1 MRIGMVC
8 PYSFDVPGGVQ
19 SHVLQLAEVMHDRGH
34 VVSVLAPT
42 SSDAHDS
49 LPDYVV
55 SGGKAVPIPYNGSVA
70 RLRFGPATHRMVKR
84 WLADG
89 EFDVLHLH
97 EPNAPSLSM
106 LALNIAEG
114 PIVATFH
121 TSTTKSLTLSVF
133 EPILRPMHEKI
144 VGRIAVS
151 DLARRWQMES
161 LGSDAVEIPNGVDVG
176 AFASAPPMDGY
187 PRAGKSVLFLGRYDE
202 PRKGMEVLL
211 RALPRLVQRFADIEV
226 LIVGRGDEDEL
237 RRSAGK
243 LAKHLRFLGQVDDAA
258 KASALRSADVYCAP
272 NTGGESFGIVL
283 VEAMAAGT
291 AVVASD
297 LDAFRRVLMDG
308 AAGRL
313 VPVDD
318 DGQLAD
324 ALIDVLDSEDVRA
337 RYIEAASDAV
347 RRYDWSVVAGQIMR
361 VYETVASAGAKVR
374 VAGAA
379 GAAGSLRAKAR
390 GLS

>member
-19 SHVLQLAEVMHDRGH
+19 AQVLQLAEVMRARGH
-34 VVSVLAPT
+34 EVSVLAPA
-42 SSDAHDS
+42 SPDVE

-70 RLRFGPATHRMVKR
+70 RLRFGPATHRKVKR
-84 WLADG
+84 WLAEG

-106 LALNIAEG
+106 LALQAAEG

-133 EPILRPMHEKI
+133 QGILRPYHEKI

-151 DLARRWQMES
+151 DLARRWQMEA
-161 LGSDAVEIPNGVDVG
+161 LGSDAVEIPNGVDVNS
-176 AFASAPPMDGY
+176 FADAPRLDGY
-187 PRAGKSVLFLGRYDE
+187 PRSGRTVLFLGRYDE
-202 PRKGMEVLL
+202 PRKGMAVLL
-211 RALPRLVQRFADIEV
+211 GALPALVARFADVEI
-226 LIVGRGDEDEL
+226 LIVGRGDEEEL
-237 RRSAGK
+237 CGKAGE
-243 LAKHLRFLGQVDDAA
+243 LAGHLRFLGQVDDAT
-258 KASALRSADVYCAP
+258 KASAMRSADVYCAP

-291 AVVASD
+291 PVVASD
-297 LDAFRRVLMDG
+297 LDAFRRVLLDG
-308 AAGRL
+308 TAGRL

-318 DGQLAD
+318 SD
-324 ALIDVLDSEDVRA
+324 ALAEALIAMLDDDKLRA
-337 RYIEAASDAV
+337 RYVKAAAVAV
-347 RRYDWSVVAGQIMR
+347 RRYDWPVVAEQILR
-361 VYETVASAGAKVR
+361 VYETVAGAGVKVQ
-374 VAGAA
+374 VA
-379 GAAGSLRAKAR
+379 S
-390 GLS
+390 

>member
-8 PYSFDVPGGVQ
+8 PYSFDVHGGVQ

-42 SSDAHDS
+42 SSEADGS

-70 RLRFGPATHRMVKR
+70 RLRFGPATHRMVKK
-84 WLADG
+84 WLAQG

-151 DLARRWQMES
+151 DLARRWQMEA

-202 PRKGMEVLL
+202 PRKGMAVLL
-211 RALPRLVQRFADIEV
+211 RALPRLVERFSDIEI
-226 LIVGRGDEDEL
+226 LIVGRGDEEEL
-237 RRSAGK
+237 CRSAGK
-243 LAKHLRFLGQVDDAA
+243 LAKHLRFLGQVDDAE
-258 KASALRSADVYCAP
+258 KASALRSA
-272 NTGGESFGIVL
+272 
-283 VEAMAAGT
+283 EAFS
-291 AVVASD
+291 AS
-297 LDAFRRVLMDG
+297 
-308 AAGRL
+308 
-313 VPVDD
+313 
-318 DGQLAD
+318 
-324 ALIDVLDSEDVRA
+324 S
-337 RYIEAASDAV
+337 
-347 RRYDWSVVAGQIMR
+347 
-361 VYETVASAGAKVR
+361 T
-374 VAGAA
+374 
-379 GAAGSLRAKAR
+379 
-390 GLS
+390 

>member
-19 SHVLQLAEVMHDRGH
+19 SHVLQLAEVMHAAGH
-34 VVSVLAPT
+34 EVSVLAPA
-42 SSDAHDS
+42 SPDAETT

-70 RLRFGPATHRMVKR
+70 RLRFGPATHRKVKK
-84 WLADG
+84 WLQQGD
-89 EFDVLHLH
+89 FDVLHLH

-121 TSTTKSLTLSVF
+121 TSTTKSLTLTVF

-151 DLARRWQMES
+151 DLARRWQMEA
-161 LGSDAVEIPNGVDVG
+161 LGSDAVEIPNGVDV
-176 AFASAPPMDGY
+176 ASFATAPMLEGY
-187 PRAGKSVLFLGRYDE
+187 PRPGRSILFLGRFDE
-202 PRKGMEVLL
+202 PRKGMSVLMG
-211 RALPRLVQRFADIEV
+211 ALPAVVERFADVEV
-226 LIVGRGDEDEL
+226 LVVGRGDQAQL
-237 RRSAGK
+237 RETAGP
-243 LAKHLRFLGQVDDAA
+243 LAGHLRFLGQVDDAQ
-258 KASALRSADVYCAP
+258 KASAMRSADVYCAP

-297 LDAFRRVLMDG
+297 LDAFRRVLDDG
-308 AAGRL
+308 RGGRL
-313 VPVDD
+313 VAVDD
-318 DGQLAD
+318 PDDLAAGLIEMLTDD
-324 ALIDVLDSEDVRA
+324 ARRA
-337 RYIEAASDAV
+337 AHIECATHLVA
-347 RRYDWSVVAGQIMR
+347 RYDWSVVAQQIMR
-361 VYETVASAGAKVR
+361 VYETVAGAGVKVR
-374 VAGAA
+374 AA
-379 GAAGSLRAKAR
+379 G
-390 GLS
+390 

>member
-19 SHVLQLAEVMHDRGH
+19 SHVLQLAGVMHSRGH
-34 VVSVLAPT
+34 EVSVLAP
-42 SSDAHDS
+42 SSSHVAV
-49 LPDYVV
+49 PDYVV

-70 RLRFGPATHRMVKR
+70 RLRFGPATHRKVKR

-89 EFDVLHLH
+89 EFDVLHVH

-106 LALNIAEG
+106 LALAIAEG

-133 EPILRPMHEKI
+133 QGILRPFHEKI

-151 DLARRWQMES
+151 ELARRWQMEA
-161 LGSDAVEIPNGVDVG
+161 LGSDAVEIPNGVDVSC
-176 AFASAPPMDGY
+176 FASAPLLEGY
-187 PRAGKSVLFLGRYDE
+187 PRPGKTVLFLGRFDE
-202 PRKGMEVLL
+202 RRKGMDVLL
-211 RALPRLVQRFADIEV
+211 RALPALVERFEDIQV
-226 LIVGRGDEDEL
+226 LVVGRGDQDEL
-237 RRSAGK
+237 CEEAGP
-243 LAKHLRFLGQVDDAA
+243 LAGHLRFLGQVDDDE
-258 KASALRSADVYCAP
+258 KASALRSADAYCAP

-297 LDAFRRVLMDG
+297 LDAFRRVLRDG
-308 AAGRL
+308 EAGRL

-318 DGQLAD
+318 GSALAE
-324 ALIDVLDSEDVRA
+324 ALIDVLSDDALRA
-337 RYIEAASDAV
+337 GYIKAAKEAV
-347 RRYDWSVVAGQIMR
+347 RQYDWSVVAHQIMR
-361 VYETVASAGAKVR
+361 VYETVAATGAKVE
-374 VAGAA
+374 VA
-379 GAAGSLRAKAR
+379 S
-390 GLS
+390 

>member
-19 SHVLQLAEVMHDRGH
+19 AHVLQLAEVMREYGH
-34 VVSVLAPT
+34 EVSVLAP
-42 SSDAHDS
+42 SSPEAHEA

-70 RLRFGPATHRMVKR
+70 RLRFGPATHRMVKK
-84 WLADG
+84 WLLQG

-97 EPNAPSLSM
+97 EPNAPSLSL
-106 LALNIAEG
+106 LALMIATG

-133 EPILRPMHEKI
+133 QGILRPWNEKI

-151 DLARRWQMES
+151 DLARRWQMEA
-161 LGSDAVEIPNGVDVG
+161 LGSDAVEIPNGVDV
-176 AFASAPPMDGY
+176 ASFASAPLLPGY
-187 PRAGKSVLFLGRYDE
+187 PRTGRTVLFLGRFDE
-202 PRKGMEVLL
+202 PRKGMQVLL
-211 RALPRLVQRFADIEV
+211 GALPQLVAACPDVEV
-226 LIVGRGDEDEL
+226 LIVGRGDEEALKED
-237 RRSAGK
+237 AGEY
-243 LAKHLRFLGQVDDAA
+243 AGHLRFLGLVDDAE

-291 AVVASD
+291 PVVASD
-297 LDAFRRVLMDG
+297 LDAFRRVLDAG
-308 AAGRL
+308 EAGRL

-318 DGQLAD
+318 SD
-324 ALIDVLDSEDVRA
+324 ALAAALIELLSDDDARA
-337 RYIEAASDAV
+337 RYAEAGTVAV
-347 RRYDWSVVAGQIMR
+347 HRYDWSVVAQQILR
-361 VYETVASAGAKVR
+361 VYETVAGSGTKVQ
-374 VAGAA
+374 VD
-379 GAAGSLRAKAR
+379 S
-390 GLS
+390 